1 MTYIKLWGSFK
12 DLQKNELKI
21 YGTCSTVDILTSD
34 KNLVFFLNFVF
45 LALIDNP
52 NNIKI
57 NRRIRLVVSGMFLLP
72 QSATLMSFV
81 PFLVNPL

>member
-21 YGTCSTVDILTSD
+21 YGTCSTVDILSLN
-34 KNLVFFLNFVF
+34 KNLVFFLNLIF

-57 NRRIRLVVSGMFLLP
+57 NRLIWLVVSGMFLLP
-72 QSATLMSFV
+72 QSATFMSLV
-81 PFLVNPL
+81 SFLVNFF